1 MHDLFNETTD
11 ADTDADLNLPAD
23 SENEEDLTG
32 ASASALSAT
41 VVQDTDWT
49 TETLLSQLKKQNIK
63 LNPRFQRRDAW
74 DDSRKSKFIESLL
87 LGLPI
92 PQIVLA
98 ESNEKR
104 GTFIVIDGKQRLL
117 ALQKFGLPTQD
128 GKNTLRLKGLTLLKE
143 LNDRTFADIQAIP
156 KLQHFL
162 PIFENQTVRTTV
174 IRGWKN
180 EDILYTIFYRLNSGS
195 LPLSAQE
202 LRHVLHPGAFLDFA
216 FEFTDSSKEISSLF
230 SKRPGPD
237 FRMRDVELLIRHL
250 GFKNFSESYGGD
262 LKKFLD
268 STSLEL
274 NQKWASLCEK
284 NEGFTWGDLI
294 ENQSQQLDAAIAF
307 TKQIFPNGNAFK
319 KWTLAGY
326 EQRFNRAIFDVMTH
340 YFSDPSIREVAAPHI
355 TKIREAFESLCDVN
369 TQFRRSIE
377 TTTKTPFATFS
388 RLALWGQTLS
398 ATLNSDFPA
407 VQKMTVMLGST
418 KPSGQ

>member
-1 MHDLFNETTD
+1 MQDLFNDTT
-11 ADTDADLNLPAD
+11 DTDAELNLPAD

-32 ASASALSAT
+32 ATASSLSAT

-49 TETLLSQLKKQNIK
+49 TETLLNQLKKQNIK

-74 DDSRKSKFIESLL
+74 DDARKSKFIESLL

-128 GKNTLRLKGLTLLKE
+128 GKNTLKLKGLTLLNE
-143 LNDRTFADIQAIP
+143 LNDQTFSDIQTKP

-216 FEFTDSSKEISSLF
+216 FEFTDSSKEIPSLF

-250 GFKNFSESYGGD
+250 GFKNFAESYGGD

-268 STSLEL
+268 STSLQLNKKWSEL
-274 NQKWASLCEK
+274 HE
-284 NEGFTWGDLI
+284 NETTTWGDLI
-294 ENQSQQLDAAIAF
+294 VNQAQQLDHAIAF
-307 TKQIFPNGNAFK
+307 TKQVFPNGSAFR
-319 KWTLAGY
+319 KWTIEGY

-340 YFSDPSIREVAAPHI
+340 YFSDS
-355 TKIREAFESLCDVN
+355 KIRDAATPYISEIQLAFKSICDSN

-377 TTTKTPFATFS
+377 TSTKTPFATYS
-388 RLALWGQTLS
+388 RLALWGQTLAS
-398 ATLNSDFPA
+398 TINSQLLA
-407 VQKMTVMLGST
+407 VDKMTILLAST
-418 KPSGQ
+418 KSSGQ

>member
-1 MHDLFNETTD
+1 MPDLFND
-11 ADTDADLNLPAD
+11 ATDTDAELNLPLD

-32 ASASALSAT
+32 ATASALSAT

-74 DDSRKSKFIESLL
+74 DDERKSKFIESLL

-117 ALQKFGLPTQD
+117 ALQKFGLPTHD
-128 GKNTLRLKGLTLLKE
+128 GKNTLRLKGLTLLSE
-143 LNDRTFADIQAIP
+143 LNDQTFADIHTKPQ
-156 KLQHFL
+156 LQHFL
-162 PIFENQTVRTTV
+162 PVFENQTVRTTV

-202 LRHVLHPGAFLDFA
+202 LRHVLHPGSFLDFA
-216 FEFTDSSKEISSLF
+216 FEFTDSSKEIPSLF

-250 GFKNFSESYGGD
+250 GFKNFAESYGGD

-274 NQKWASLCEK
+274 NKKWQSP
-284 NEGFTWGDLI
+284 NNDGTTTWGDLI
-294 ENQSQQLDAAIAF
+294 ALQARQLDLAIAF
-307 TKQIFPNGNAFK
+307 TKQVFPNGTAFK
-319 KWTLAGY
+319 KWTVEGY
-326 EQRFNRAIFDVMTH
+326 EQRFNRAIFDVMAF
-340 YFSDPSIREVAAPHI
+340 YFSDP
-355 TKIREAFESLCDVN
+355 TIREAAAPYLTQIRQAFEELCDSN

-377 TTTKTPFATFS
+377 TTTKTPFATYS
-388 RLALWGQTLS
+388 RLALWGQTLMS
-398 ATLNSDFPA
+398 KIGSPLVA
-407 VQKMTVMLGST
+407 VERMTALLTGS
-418 KPSGQ
+418 KSSNQ

>member
-1 MHDLFNETTD
+1 MPDLFNDST
-11 ADTDADLNLPAD
+11 DTDAELNLPMD

-32 ASASALSAT
+32 ATASALSAT

-74 DDSRKSKFIESLL
+74 DDERKSKFIESLL

-128 GKNTLRLKGLTLLKE
+128 GKNTLKLRGLTLLSE
-143 LNDRTFADIQAIP
+143 LNDHTFADIQTKP
-156 KLQHFL
+156 QLQHFL
-162 PIFENQTVRTTV
+162 PVFENQTVRTTV

-202 LRHVLHPGAFLDFA
+202 LRHVLHPGFFLDFA
-216 FEFTDSSKEISSLF
+216 FEFTDSSKEIPSLF

-250 GFKNFSESYGGD
+250 GFKNFAETYGGD

-274 NQKWASLCEK
+274 NKKWQSPYG
-284 NEGFTWGDLI
+284 NGSISWGNLI
-294 ENQSQQLDAAIAF
+294 TSQAHQLDLAIAF
-307 TKQIFPNGNAFK
+307 TKQVFPNGTAFK
-319 KWTLAGY
+319 KWTVEGY
-326 EQRFNRAIFDVMTH
+326 EQRFNRAIFDVMAF
-340 YFSDPSIREVAAPHI
+340 YFSEPE
-355 TKIREAFESLCDVN
+355 IREAATPHIDGVRKTFGVLCDSN
-369 TQFRRSIE
+369 AQFRRSIE
-377 TTTKTPFATFS
+377 TTTKTPYATYS
-388 RLALWGQTLS
+388 RLALWGQMLVSTIGIPLVS
-398 ATLNSDFPA
+398 VDR
-407 VQKMTVMLGST
+407 MTALLAGAKTSN
-418 KPSGQ
+418 Q